1 MLSVDEEKVFLIGE
15 ELEFQTGESD
25 GEPSFL
31 WRDPSGDIDEFYEF
45 VATGTNAPTQA
56 FFVTCMYRAMF
67 ERKYRRTADS
77 VGDTALE
84 EFIYKY
90 VTCVTVCNNDPTFF
104 RPPPKP
110 KTVVRRKVS
119 KKTEEP
125 PAPSAPSPE
134 PEPIDVDQFEEPASQ
149 ESQPTA
155 SSLPPKT
162 TVLFS
167 EEAELYFWDAAAQG
181 FRNEGIVV
189 AKILQQEDEF
199 NSWLAAASDNGLLL
213 LHRICPEMN
222 QKFSQ
227 KMFSVTWNQMEGPQ
241 PTSWLFRFNAEG
253 DFANFVQLFSQTMW
267 ESLNRMPWGKI
278 KVRLFFF
285 FRGIPFSNHCS
296 QKSSDTS
303 LHRTRMSK

>member
-1 MLSVDEEKVFLIGE
+1 MPHWRSLSISASLLLQF
-15 ELEFQTGESD
+15 
-25 GEPSFL
+25 
-31 WRDPSGDIDEFYEF
+31 
-45 VATGTNAPTQA
+45 
-56 FFVTCMYRAMF
+56 
-67 ERKYRRTADS
+67 
-77 VGDTALE
+77 ALT
-84 EFIYKY
+84 IQSLL
-90 VTCVTVCNNDPTFF
+90 

-110 KTVVRRKVS
+110 KTAARRKVS

-125 PAPSAPSPE
+125 PAPAAAP

-149 ESQPTA
+149 EPQPQPA
-155 SSLPPKT
+155 PSSLPPKT

-189 AKILQQEDEF
+189 AKILQQEDDF

-213 LHRICPEMN
+213 LHRICPDMN

-278 KVRLFFF
+278 KACLCFLHSDRLL
-285 FRGIPFSNHCS
+285 
-296 QKSSDTS
+296 KS
-303 LHRTRMSK
+303 